1 MVEVTV
7 AGYKT
12 LSLSHLVLDYN
23 GTLACDG
30 QLLEGIAE
38 RLNALASELQIHVV
52 TADTFGTVRQ
62 QLAEIPCDVVVLPLE
77 NQDTAKRNLVG
88 HLDADATVAVGNG
101 RNDRLMLK
109 AAALGIAVV
118 QEEGAAVETVIA
130 ADIVCPD
137 MFSALDL
144 LDNPKRLIAT
154 LRS

>member
-1 MVEVTV
+1 MEEITIP
-7 AGYKT
+7 GYKT
-12 LSLSHLVLDYN
+12 LQLSQLVLDFN

-30 QLLEGIAE
+30 RLLEGVAE
-38 RLNALASELQIHVV
+38 RLNVLAPEMKIHVV

-62 QLAEIPCDVVVLPLE
+62 QLAEIPCDVVVLPVE
-77 NQDTAKRNLVG
+77 NQDIAKRNFVG
-88 HLDADATVAVGNG
+88 QLDADATVAVGNG

-118 QEEGAAVETVIA
+118 QEEGAAAETVIA

-137 MFSALDL
+137 ILSALDL
-144 LDNPKRLIAT
+144 LDHPKRLIAT

>member
-1 MVEVTV
+1 MEEITIP
-7 AGYKT
+7 GYKT
-12 LSLSHLVLDYN
+12 LQLSQLVLDFN

-30 QLLEGIAE
+30 RLLEGVAE
-38 RLNALASELQIHVV
+38 RLNALAPEMKIHVV

-62 QLAEIPCDVVVLPLE
+62 QLAEIPCDVVVLPVE
-77 NQDTAKRNLVG
+77 NQDTAKRDFVG
-88 HLDADATVAVGNG
+88 QLDADATVAVGNG

-137 MFSALDL
+137 ILSALDL
-144 LDNPKRLIAT
+144 LDHPKRLIAT